1 VVNHSRRSRAEW
13 DEFARPTSSRRHRV
27 LGRVGLSAVTAG
39 VVGFGL
45 SVALVPLV
53 VALLVGAAAAS
64 AVGVVLLRL
73 CHACRVPFC
82 TTVSPASRT
91 TSAPSSSS
99 STT

>member
-1 VVNHSRRSRAEW
+1 MVNHSRRSRAEW

-64 AVGVVLLRL
+64 AVGVVLLR
-73 CHACRVPFC
+73 RVQREAMGWGGKG
-82 TTVSPASRT
+82 PAERWVN
-91 TSAPSSSS
+91 PPRRGGHR
-99 STT
+99 